1 MNPNH
6 TRFKLIKSSHN
17 TDLSLDS
24 DDLED
29 SFLFNKST
37 FSNPP
42 VARPPYCCVANLRNL
57 EQTKNFFVT
66 VSA

>member
-42 VARPPYCCVANLRNL
+42 VARPPVLLCRKFEKFGTN
-57 EQTKNFFVT
+57 
-66 VSA
+66 